1 MLVFLLVQLIRKIFT
16 GVQWNK
22 LIDLVKNG
30 LFKLKYL
37 APFLLISMISPG
49 VVENISEN
57 VEFEILNKDKI
68 IGFIT
73 IDKRVEGKRT
83 TYQVVSRVETKFL
96 IKFKAIGNETSV
108 YKNDTLVYSSMYRK
122 VNKKIKVDQIVE
134 FKDGNYY
141 LDDKQIIDLSDPE
154 IIRCNLVQ
162 LYFDEPVGISK
173 VYCDKQKRFLNVDP
187 IEEGKYKVQFKR
199 GNYSVFNYKNGKCIS
214 IDAVGTFFKVRLSRT
229 EQDQS

>member
-1 MLVFLLVQLIRKIFT
+1 MLVFLLVQLMRKIFT

-22 LIDLVKNG
+22 LIHLVKNG

-37 APFLLISMISPG
+37 ATFLLISMISPG
-49 VVENISEN
+49 VVENTSEH
-57 VEFEILNKDKI
+57 VEFEILNKDRI
-68 IGFIT
+68 IGFIN
-73 IDKRVEGKRT
+73 IDKRIEGTRT
-83 TYQVVSRVETKFL
+83 TYQVASRVETKLL

-108 YKNDTLVYSSMYRK
+108 YENDTLVYSSMYRK

-141 LDDKQIIDLSDPE
+141 LNDKQIVDLNDPK

-173 VYCDKQKRFLNVDP
+173 VYCDKQKRYLNIEP
-187 IEEGKYKVQFKR
+187 IGEGKYKLQFKK
-199 GNYSVFNYKNGKCIS
+199 GNYSVFKYQNGKCIS
-214 IDAVGTFFKVRLSRT
+214 IDAVGTFFKVRLSKT
-229 EQDQS
+229 VQDQS